1 MPTYRTSGVAASE
14 QARAGIDITS
24 QTESLTIGTNL
35 AASDILEMVKIPA
48 GATIQEIV
56 LSTTASLGATST
68 VEIGDGGDTDRFFAA
83 ANFGN
88 GAQGL
93 VRLDRAAGHGYK
105 YTAEDTIDVRIAT
118 NATPATGA
126 VVTMTVIYTMQ

>member
-1 MPTYRTSGVAASE
+1 MPTYRSPGVAATA
-14 QARAGIDITS
+14 QARAGIDLTS
-24 QTESLTIGTNL
+24 QTQSLTIGTNL
-35 AASDILEMVKIPA
+35 LASDILEMVKVPA
-48 GATIQEIV
+48 GATVQEIV

-68 VEIGDGGDTDRFFAA
+68 VEIGDGGDTDRYFAA

-88 GAQGL
+88 GAAGL
-93 VRLDRAAGHGYK
+93 VRLSNAIGHGFK

-126 VVTMTVIYTMQ
+126 VVTMTVFYSMQ

>member
-1 MPTYRTSGVAASE
+1 MPTYRTAGVAATR
-14 QARAGIDITS
+14 QARAGIDATS

-35 AASDILEMVKIPA
+35 LANDILEMIKVPA

-88 GAQGL
+88 GAASL
-93 VRLDRAAGHGYK
+93 VRLSNPIGHGYK
-105 YTAEDTIDVRIAT
+105 YTSDDTIDVRIAT
-118 NATPATGA
+118 NGTPATGA
-126 VVTMTVIYTMQ
+126 VVTMTVAYTMQ

>member
-1 MPTYRTSGVAASE
+1 MPTYRTPGVAATA
-14 QARAGIDITS
+14 QARAGIDLTS
-24 QTESLTIGTNL
+24 QTQSLTIGTNL
-35 AASDILEMVKIPA
+35 LASDILEMVKVPA

-68 VEIGDGGDTDRFFAA
+68 VEIGDGGDTDRFFVA

-88 GAQGL
+88 GAAGL
-93 VRLDRAAGHGYK
+93 IRNGVAAGHGYK

-126 VVTMTVIYTMQ
+126 VVTMTVFYSMQ

>member
-1 MPTYRTSGVAASE
+1 MPTYKTPGVAVTE

-24 QTESLTIGTNL
+24 QTESLTISTNL
-35 AASDILEMVKIPA
+35 AASDILEMVKVPA
-48 GATIQEIV
+48 GATIQEIICA
-56 LSTTASLGATST
+56 TTGSLGATST

-88 GAQGL
+88 GAAGL
-93 VRLDRAAGHGYK
+93 VRLNVAGGHGYK
-105 YTAEDTIDVRIAT
+105 YTSEDTIDVRIAT

>member
-1 MPTYRTSGVAASE
+1 MPTYRTNGVAVTA
-14 QARAGIDITS
+14 QARAGIDLTS
-24 QTESLTIGTNL
+24 QTQSLTIGTNL
-35 AASDILEMVKIPA
+35 LANDILEMVKVPA

-56 LSTTASLGATST
+56 LSTTGSLGATST

-88 GAQGL
+88 GAAGL
-93 VRLDRAAGHGYK
+93 VRLGAAAGHGFK

-126 VVTMTVIYTMQ
+126 VVTMTVFYTMQ

>member
-1 MPTYRTSGVAASE
+1 MPTYRTPGVAATA
-14 QARAGIDITS
+14 QARAGIDLTS
-24 QTESLTIGTNL
+24 QTQSLTIGTNL
-35 AASDILEMVKIPA
+35 LASDILEMVKVPA

-88 GAQGL
+88 GAAGL
-93 VRLDRAAGHGYK
+93 VRLGVAAGHGYK
-105 YTAEDTIDVRIAT
+105 YTAEDTIDVKIAT

-126 VVTMTVIYTMQ
+126 VVTMTVFYTMQ

>member
-1 MPTYRTSGVAASE
+1 MATYKTPGVAVTE

-24 QTESLTIGTNL
+24 QTESLTISTNL
-35 AASDILEMVKIPA
+35 AAADILEMVKVPA
-48 GATIQEIV
+48 GATIQEII
-56 LSTTASLGATST
+56 LSTTGSLGGTST

-88 GAQGL
+88 GAAGL
-93 VRLDRAAGHGYK
+93 VRLGVAGGHGYK
-105 YTAEDTIDVRIAT
+105 YTSEDTIDVRIAT

>member
-1 MPTYRTSGVAASE
+1 MPTYRTSGVAVSE

-35 AASDILEMVKIPA
+35 AASDILEMVKVPA

-93 VRLDRAAGHGYK
+93 VRMDRAIGHGYK
-105 YTAEDTIDVRIAT
+105 YTSEDTIDVRIAT
-118 NATPATGA
+118 NGTPATGA